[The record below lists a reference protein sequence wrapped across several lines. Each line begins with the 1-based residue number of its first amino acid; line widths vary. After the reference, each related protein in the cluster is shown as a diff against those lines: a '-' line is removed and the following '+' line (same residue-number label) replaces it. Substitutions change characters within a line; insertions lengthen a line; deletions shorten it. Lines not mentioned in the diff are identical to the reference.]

1 MTDKAARLNAMTG
14 VNTSKPRKPKSDK
27 VAHYK
32 ANRPSEMNPTEFL
45 EAALKKFKCDVS
57 IPEGNWT
64 ITYTLHNK
72 TKDCLTYVAQ
82 LKDLH
87 ETYLAP
93 VYIFKRECG
102 YQKRLMTRIYQRSD
116 EPAWQVISGAH
127 FHHEFGE
134 SIVRNEL
141 DPFIVPLK
149 TYFGFNLY
157 QPIP

>member
-1 MTDKAARLNAMTG
+1 MTDKAARLNAMVG
-14 VNTSKPRKPKSDK
+14 DNSSRPRKHKSNK
-27 VAHYK
+27 VTHYK
-32 ANRPSEMNPTEFL
+32 ANNPSEMTPTEFL
-45 EAALKKFKCDVS
+45 EAAPKKFKCDVS
-57 IPEGNWT
+57 IPEGDWT

-93 VYIFKRECG
+93 IYIFKRECG
-102 YQKRLMTRIYQRSD
+102 YQTRLMARLYQRPD
-116 EPAWQVISGAH
+116 EPPWQVISGAH

-134 SIVRNEL
+134 TIVRNEL

-149 TYFGFNLY
+149 MYFGFELY
-157 QPIP
+157 QTIP